1 MNSRNFWLL
10 VTAIFLLTAVRVAST
25 HRVFAPVVDEPTHIA
40 AGRMWWAGV
49 PAWEALNPPLAKIL
63 FALPYLSQ
71 PAERPEDRLGLPA
84 ALLFGR
90 PDPIGALARARMAN
104 LLFLGIA
111 MFTIAAWTRE
121 LGDRVAIA
129 AVLLFACVPQV
140 LGNAGLAGTDM
151 GAAATLVLALFATD
165 RWLRRGTW
173 PAAALAGAAAGLG
186 ALAKLS
192 FPLFFPLGVAV
203 LLICERKRRTAP
215 LRQFIAVALAAF
227 IVLWAGYRF
236 ELKPLASFQSV
247 IMPAAS
253 ALSPPLR
260 WLYTRVPIPATS
272 YFGGVIMLR
281 HYTDVGT
288 LSYLFG
294 NYTHRGWWY
303 YFPVVFF
310 FKTPL
315 PFLALSA
322 VGVAR
327 APRKFVL
334 IPAVILFSALN
345 STIEIGV
352 RHLLP
357 IVPFVAI
364 VAAAGTVWLWQ
375 RPQKPWRAATLVL
388 LVWFFGGTALAH
400 PDYFAWF
407 NEAAGAHPERIAVDS
422 NLDWGQDM
430 FRLAR
435 LTRKRNFD
443 QIALRCT
450 TTIPFDHFGVHD
462 VPLPPFTQTKG
473 WVAVSETILALDP
486 DARRGGYKWLTRLPY
501 ERVGQSIRLYYL
513 P

>member
-1 MNSRNFWLL
+1 MNSKDFWLL
-10 VTAIFLLTAVRVAST
+10 ATAIFLLSAVRVAST
-25 HRVFAPVVDEPTHIA
+25 YRVFAPVVDEPTHIS

-63 FALPYLSQ
+63 FAIPYLSQ
-71 PAERPEDRLGLPA
+71 APEHPEDRAFMPA
-84 ALLFGR
+84 MLLFNR
-90 PDPIGALARARMAN
+90 PDAVSALARARMAN
-104 LLFLGIA
+104 LLFLGVAIFA
-111 MFTIAAWTRE
+111 IAAWARE
-121 LGDRVAIA
+121 LGDAVAIV
-129 AVLLFACVPQV
+129 AVVLFACVPQV

-151 GAAATLVLALFATD
+151 AAAATLTLALFATD
-165 RWLRRGTW
+165 RWLRSGTW
-173 PAAALAGAAAGLG
+173 TAATLAGLAAGAG

-192 FPLFFPLGVAV
+192 FPLFFPLGAIV
-203 LLICERKRRTAP
+203 LLICERKRRTAKAS
-215 LRQFIAVALAAF
+215 QITVFALAAV

-272 YFGGVIMLR
+272 YVGGLFMLR
-281 HYTDVGT
+281 RYTEIGT

-294 NYTHRGWWY
+294 HTTHHGWWY

-315 PFLALSA
+315 PFLVFAGA
-322 VGVAR
+322 GVAR
-327 APRKFVL
+327 VPLKFAL
-334 IPAVILFSALN
+334 IPAAVMLSALN

-357 IVPFVAI
+357 LYPFLAI
-364 VAAAGTVWLWQ
+364 AAAAGLVCLWRQ
-375 RPQKPWRAATLVL
+375 RRKAWRAAALVL
-388 LVWFFGGTALAH
+388 AAWFIIGSAAAH

-407 NEAAGAHPERIAVDS
+407 NEAAGPEPQRIAVDS

-462 VPLPPFTQTKG
+462 TPLPPFAITKG

-486 DARRGGYKWLTRLPY
+486 DARRGGFEWLSGLPY
-501 ERVGQSIRLYYL
+501 ERVGQSIRLYYV

>member
-1 MNSRNFWLL
+1 MNSRNLWL
-10 VTAIFLLTAVRVAST
+10 VTTIIFLLTAVRVAST
-25 HRVFAPVVDEPTHIA
+25 YRVFAPVVDEPTHIA

-71 PAERPEDRLGLPA
+71 PAEHPEDRFGLPA

-90 PDPIGALARARMAN
+90 SDPVGALARARMAN

-111 MFTIAAWTRE
+111 MFTVAAWARE
-121 LGDRVAIA
+121 LGDTIAIVA
-129 AVLLFACVPQV
+129 VVLFACVPQV

-173 PAAALAGAAAGLG
+173 PAAVLAGVAAGAG

-192 FPLFFPLGVAV
+192 FPIFFPLGVVV
-203 LLICERKRRTAP
+203 LLICERKRRNAP
-215 LRQFIAVALAAF
+215 LRQFAALALAAF
-227 IVLWAGYRF
+227 FVLWAGYRF
-236 ELKPLASFQSV
+236 ELKPLASFSSV
-247 IMPAAS
+247 VMPAAS
-253 ALSPPLR
+253 ALSPLPR
-260 WLYTRVPIPATS
+260 WLYTRMPLPATS
-272 YFGGVIMLR
+272 YFGGLVMLR
-281 HYTDVGT
+281 RYTDVGT

-294 NYTHRGWWY
+294 HYTHRGWWY

-315 PFLALSA
+315 PFLMLVAA
-322 VGVAR
+322 GVAR
-327 APRKFVL
+327 VPLKFIL
-334 IPAVILFSALN
+334 IPAVILLSTLS

-357 IVPFVAI
+357 IYPFLAI
-364 VAAAGTVWLWQ
+364 VAAAGAVWLWRQ
-375 RPQKPWRAATLVL
+375 PRRPWRAATLLL
-388 LVWFFGGTALAH
+388 LVWFFAGTSIAH

-443 QIALRCT
+443 RIALRCT

-462 VPLPPFTQTKG
+462 VPLPPFVQTKG
-473 WVAVSETILALDP
+473 WIAVSETILALDP
-486 DARRGGYKWLTRLPY
+486 DARRGGYRWLQTQPY
-501 ERVGQSIRLYYL
+501 ERVGQSIRLYYV

>member
-1 MNSRNFWLL
+1 M
-10 VTAIFLLTAVRVAST
+10 TAVFVLTALRVGT
-25 HRVFAPVVDEPTHIA
+25 TWRVFAPVVDEPTHIA

-63 FALPYLSQ
+63 FAIPYRAQPVEHADDRILLPT
-71 PAERPEDRLGLPA
+71 RVVFDRS
-84 ALLFGR
+84 
-90 PDPIGALARARMAN
+90 DVVGALGRARAAN

-111 MFTIAAWTRE
+111 LFTVAAWAHE
-121 LGDRVAIA
+121 LGDHVAILA
-129 AVLLFACVPQV
+129 AILFACVPQV

-151 GAAATLVLALFATD
+151 AAAATLVLALFATD
-165 RWLRRGTW
+165 RWLTRGGW
-173 PAAALAGAAAGLG
+173 AAATFAGAAAGAG

-192 FPLFFPLGVAV
+192 FPLFFPIGVLV
-203 LLICERKRRTAP
+203 LWMQRRNAARA
-215 LRQFIAVALAAF
+215 RQIVVFALAAF
-227 IVLWAGYRF
+227 FVLWVGYRF

-247 IMPAAS
+247 IMPTAS
-253 ALSPPLR
+253 TLSPPLH
-260 WLYTRVPIPATS
+260 WLYTRLPIPATS
-272 YFGGVIMLR
+272 YVGGLFMLR
-281 HYTDVGT
+281 RYTEIGT

-294 NYTHRGWWY
+294 HTTHNGWWY

-315 PFLALSA
+315 PFLFFAGA
-322 VGVAR
+322 GAAR
-327 APRKFVL
+327 VPLKFAL
-334 IPAVILFSALN
+334 IPAAILLSTLS

-357 IVPFVAI
+357 VYPFLAI
-364 VAAAGTVWLWQ
+364 AAAAGLAWLW
-375 RPQKPWRAATLVL
+375 RSWRIVALILGAWLFV
-388 LVWFFGGTALAH
+388 GSALAH

-407 NEAAGAHPERIAVDS
+407 NEAAGAEPQRIAVDS

-443 QIALRCT
+443 RIALHCT

-462 VPLPPFTQTKG
+462 VPLPPFAITKG

-486 DARRGGYKWLTRLPY
+486 DARRGGYKWLDGVPY
-501 ERVGQSIRLYYL
+501 ERVGRSIRLYYV

>member
-10 VTAIFLLTAVRVAST
+10 ITAIFLLTAVRVAST

-49 PAWEALNPPLAKIL
+49 PAWEALNPPLAKVL
-63 FALPYLSQ
+63 FAIPYLSQ
-71 PAERPEDRLGLPA
+71 PAEHPEDRLLLPVS
-84 ALLFGR
+84 LLFGR
-90 PDPIGALARARMAN
+90 PDPVSALARARMAN

-111 MFTIAAWTRE
+111 IFTVAAWTRE
-121 LGDRVAIA
+121 LGDGIAIVAV
-129 AVLLFACVPQV
+129 VLFTCLPQV

-151 GAAATLVLALFATD
+151 GAAATLALALFATD
-165 RWLRRGTW
+165 RWLRSGTW
-173 PAAALAGAAAGLG
+173 PAAILAGAAAGLG

-215 LRQFIAVALAAF
+215 PRQFAALALAAF
-227 IVLWAGYRF
+227 VVLWAGYRF

-253 ALSPPLR
+253 ALSPALR

-272 YFGGVIMLR
+272 YFGGLVMLR
-281 HYTDVGT
+281 RYTEVGT

-294 NYTHRGWWY
+294 HYTHRGWWY

-315 PFLALSA
+315 PFLMFGGA
-322 VGVAR
+322 GITR
-327 APRKFVL
+327 APLKFVL
-334 IPAVILFSALN
+334 IPAVIMLSALN

-357 IVPFVAI
+357 IYPFLAI
-364 VAAAGTVWLWQ
+364 VAAAGTAWLWQ
-375 RPQKPWRAATLVL
+375 RREKAWRAATLLL
-388 LVWFFGGTALAH
+388 LVWFFAGTSFAH

-486 DARRGGYKWLTRLPY
+486 DARRGGYKWLAGLAY
-501 ERVGQSIRLYYL
+501 ERVGQSIRLYYV

>member
-1 MNSRNFWLL
+1 MNSRRFWLL
-10 VTAIFLLTAVRVAST
+10 IAAVFVLTAVRVGST
-25 HRVFAPVVDEPTHIA
+25 WRVFAPVVDEPTHIA

-63 FALPYLSQ
+63 FAIPYRAQ
-71 PAERPEDRLGLPA
+71 PVEHANDRLLLPTVVV
-84 ALLFGR
+84 FDR
-90 PDPIGALARARMAN
+90 PDVLSALARARMAN

-111 MFTIAAWTRE
+111 MFTIAAWARE
-121 LGDRVAIA
+121 LGDGVAIL
-129 AVLLFACVPQV
+129 AVVLFACVPQV

-151 GAAATLVLALFATD
+151 AAAATLTLALFATD
-165 RWLRRGTW
+165 RWLKRGKW
-173 PAAALAGAAAGLG
+173 PAAILAGVAAGAG

-192 FPLFFPLGVAV
+192 FPLFFPIGVII
-203 LLICERKRRTAP
+203 LLIFERKEQTARP
-215 LRQFIAVALAAF
+215 RQIVAFALAAF
-227 IVLWAGYRF
+227 VVLWAGYRF
-236 ELKPLASFQSV
+236 EIKPLASFQSV
-247 IMPAAS
+247 IMPPAS
-253 ALSPPLR
+253 ALSPTLR

-272 YFGGVIMLR
+272 YFGGLFMLR
-281 HYTDVGT
+281 RYAEVGT

-294 NYTHRGWWY
+294 HTTHHGWWY

-315 PFLALSA
+315 PFLLL
-322 VGVAR
+322 VGAGAAR
-327 APRKFVL
+327 APLKFSL
-334 IPAVILFSALN
+334 IPAAILLSTLN

-357 IVPFVAI
+357 IYPFAAI
-364 VAAAGTVWLWQ
+364 VAAAGLEWLWRQ
-375 RPQKPWRAATLVL
+375 RRKTWRMATLAIGAWL
-388 LVWFFGGTALAH
+388 FIGSALAH

-407 NEAAGAHPERIAVDS
+407 NEAAGAEPQKIAVDS

-443 QIALRCT
+443 RIALRCT

-462 VPLPPFTQTKG
+462 TPLPPFEITKG

-486 DARRGGYKWLTRLPY
+486 DARRGGYKWLDGLPY
-501 ERVGQSIRLYYL
+501 ERVGRSIRLYYV

>member
-10 VTAIFLLTAVRVAST
+10 VTAIFVLTSVRVAST
-25 HRVFAPVVDEPTHIA
+25 YRVFAPVVDEPTHIA

-63 FALPYLSQ
+63 FAIPYLSQ
-71 PAERPEDRLGLPA
+71 PAEHPEDRLGLPA

-90 PDPIGALARARMAN
+90 PDAVSALARARTAN

-111 MFTIAAWTRE
+111 MFIIAAWARE
-121 LGDRVAIA
+121 VGDGVAIV
-129 AVLLFACVPQV
+129 AVILFGCLPQI

-151 GAAATLVLALFATD
+151 GAAATLLLALFATD

-173 PAAALAGAAAGLG
+173 SAAVLAGIAAGAG

-203 LLICERKRRTAP
+203 LLICERKQRAAP
-215 LRQFIAVALAAF
+215 LRQLAAVALAAL

-272 YFGGVIMLR
+272 YFGGLVMLR
-281 HYTDVGT
+281 SYTSVGT

-294 NYTHRGWWY
+294 HYTHRGWWY

-315 PFLALSA
+315 PFLLLIGAGA
-322 VGVAR
+322 AR
-327 APRKFVL
+327 VPLKFAL
-334 IPAVILFSALN
+334 IPAVIMLSALN

-357 IVPFVAI
+357 IYPFVAI
-364 VAAAGTVWLWQ
+364 PAAAGTVWLWQ
-375 RPQKPWRAATLVL
+375 KRQTAWRAATLIM
-388 LVWFFGGTALAH
+388 LVWFFGGTSLAH

-407 NEAAGAHPERIAVDS
+407 NEAAGPHPERIAVDS

-435 LTRKRNFD
+435 LTRTRRFD

-473 WVAVSETILALDP
+473 WIAVSETILALDP
-486 DARRGGYKWLTRLPY
+486 DARRGGYKWLTALPY
-501 ERVGQSIRLYYL
+501 ERVGQSIRLYYV

>member
-1 MNSRNFWLL
+1 MNSRNLWL
-10 VTAIFLLTAVRVAST
+10 VTTTVFLLTAVRVAST
-25 HRVFAPVVDEPTHIA
+25 YRVFAPVVDEPTHIA

-71 PAERPEDRLGLPA
+71 PAEHPEDRLGLPA

-90 PDPIGALARARMAN
+90 PDPAGALARARMAN

-111 MFTIAAWTRE
+111 LFTVAAWARE
-121 LGDRVAIA
+121 LGDTIAIVA
-129 AVLLFACVPQV
+129 VVLFACVPQV

-151 GAAATLVLALFATD
+151 GAAATLVLSLFATD

-173 PAAALAGAAAGLG
+173 PAAVLAGIAAGAG

-192 FPLFFPLGVAV
+192 FPIFFPLGVIV
-203 LLICERKRRTAP
+203 LLICGRKRRQAP
-215 LRQFIAVALAAF
+215 PRQFAALALAAF
-227 IVLWAGYRF
+227 FVLWAGYRF
-236 ELKPLASFQSV
+236 ELKPLASFSSV
-247 IMPAAS
+247 VMPAAS
-253 ALSPPLR
+253 ALSPLPR
-260 WLYTRVPIPATS
+260 WLYTRMPLPATS
-272 YFGGVIMLR
+272 YFGGLVMLR
-281 HYTDVGT
+281 RYTDVGT

-294 NYTHRGWWY
+294 HYTHRGWWY

-315 PFLALSA
+315 PFLMLAA
-322 VGVAR
+322 AGVTR
-327 APRKFVL
+327 APLKFIA
-334 IPAVILFSALN
+334 IPAVILLSTLE

-357 IVPFVAI
+357 IYPFLAI
-364 VAAAGTVWLWQ
+364 VAAAGGVWLWRQ
-375 RPQKPWRAATLVL
+375 PRRPWRAATLLL
-388 LVWFFGGTALAH
+388 LVWFFAGTSLAH

-435 LTRKRNFD
+435 LTRTRNFD

-462 VPLPPFTQTKG
+462 VPLPPFVQTKG

-486 DARRGGYKWLTRLPY
+486 DARRGGYRWLQTQPY
-501 ERVGQSIRLYYL
+501 ERVGQSIRLYYV